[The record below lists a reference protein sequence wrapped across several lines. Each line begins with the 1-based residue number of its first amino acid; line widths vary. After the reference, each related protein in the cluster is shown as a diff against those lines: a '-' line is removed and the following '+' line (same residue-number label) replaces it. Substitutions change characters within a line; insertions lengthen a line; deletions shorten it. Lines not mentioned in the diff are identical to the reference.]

1 MPKNTNSDKISGLSS
16 AIYGPKIH
24 AVLAS
29 KAQTPK
35 LVAKTL
41 VGKRNELP
49 QYAIFNNELT
59 PNLEPSTKI
68 ANKV

>member
-1 MPKNTNSDKISGLSS
+1 MPKKTNSDKISGLSS
-16 AIYGPKIH
+16 AIYGPNMH

-29 KAQTPK
+29 SAQQPK

-49 QYAIFNNELT
+49 Q
-59 PNLEPSTKI
+59 
-68 ANKV
+68 

>member
-16 AIYGPKIH
+16 AIYGPKMQ

-29 KAQTPK
+29 NAQTPK

-41 VGKRNELP
+41 VGKRKELP

-59 PNLEPSTKI
+59 PNLEPRTKI